1 MAKENMSL
9 KHLKFDDDC
18 MSCLSNANSLAVT
31 SGSQYVTLETLL
43 LSILSNENI
52 RDQIESIVTD
62 YDALTSSLKKYIDD
76 EIPKSEDPPLET
88 KRVEQVL
95 NRAFIQAM
103 FHGQREISI
112 VDLLFSL
119 LNEKDT
125 WAVVQARNFGIT
137 SKSLSELIDT
147 QEQTIKEETALG
159 QYCVNLTKIAKNGKL
174 DPCLGRETEIDEIEH
189 VLCRRTKHNILLVG
203 DPGVGKTSVV
213 EGLALKISAGE
224 SVNDIKDCEIWSLDI
239 ASLMAGTKYRGD
251 LEDRFK
257 QVIKELAEKKSA
269 ILFIDEAHTLTSNTG
284 QNSMDIAT
292 MLKPGL
298 SRRLFKVIAATT
310 WEDYRKSFEKDRALM
325 RRFNRITVT
334 EPSRDTC
341 IEIIKGL
348 APQYTKH
355 HNVQVNE
362 ENIIRIVD
370 LTNRWI
376 TDRRQPDKSID
387 ILDAAMT
394 RARLEEEKNISDCHI
409 DSELSKITMLPA
421 ETFSDQTDP
430 QVNVNQ
436 IENHMRSMVFGQD
449 HAIEQVLERIFISQ
463 AGLKN
468 PERPLAQFL
477 FLGPTGVGKTELAKS
492 VAAGM
497 RLNFVKFDMSEF
509 QEQHSISKLIGAP
522 PGYVGFEDSNLGGG
536 LLISALEKNPNSVLL
551 MDEIEKADPRVSNV
565 LLQLMD
571 SGWITS
577 SNGKKID
584 CRNVILILTSNLG
597 AADAERNGV
606 GFVINE
612 RDDEEEATKKFFA
625 PEFRN
630 RLDAVIKFQKLGS
643 DQIRMVAEKFILE
656 LNVLLSNKHCSI
668 SLSDSAY
675 ELLIK
680 QGYDIKMGARPMAR
694 AIDKLV
700 KVPLSK
706 LILKKKPQKKVNYL
720 FSANGEEMK
729 IKAEN
734 L

>member
-1 MAKENMSL
+1 MSL

-430 QVNVNQ
+430 QVNVDQ